1 MDNSTSS
8 KIKGI
13 RNVILKFTSGR
24 ELTLNNVVHVP
35 EIRKNLISSSI
46 LNKKGFKIV
55 FESDKFILIKG
66 SVYVGKW
73 E

>member
-13 RNVILKFTSGR
+13 GNVILKFTSGR

-46 LNKKGFKIV
+46 LNKKGFK
-55 FESDKFILIKG
+55 
-66 SVYVGKW
+66 SV
-73 E
+73 